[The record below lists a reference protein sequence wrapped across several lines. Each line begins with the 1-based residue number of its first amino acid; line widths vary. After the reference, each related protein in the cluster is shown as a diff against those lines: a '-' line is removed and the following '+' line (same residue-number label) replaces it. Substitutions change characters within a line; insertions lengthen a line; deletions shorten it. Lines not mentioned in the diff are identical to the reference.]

1 MEAKEQEYGVLLYY
15 KYAEI
20 PDVKSTVDFYDSN
33 CRSLG
38 LVGRVRIAPD
48 GVNVTVPFFVRLFI
62 HLFLLIFI
70 MPSN

>member
-1 MEAKEQEYGVLLYY
+1 MEAKEEEAYGVLLYY
-15 KYAEI
+15 KYAQI

-48 GVNVTVPFFVRLFI
+48 GVNVTVFLLVS
-62 HLFLLIFI
+62 LFLLL
-70 MPSN
+70 SNCSSGYAS